1 MKKIIL
7 TGGGT
12 AGHVTPNIA
21 LLPALKAAGYEIVYI
36 GSKNGMEK
44 ELIENCGI
52 PYHGISSG
60 KLRRYIDTKNISDIF
75 RVVKGIG
82 QASALIHKEKPDII
96 FSKGGFVSVPVVIG
110 GYLNHVPVII
120 HESDITPGL
129 ANKLSLPFASK
140 ICVTFPEA
148 LKNLKSD
155 KGVLTGTPIR
165 SELFKGNRE
174 KGLKMCG
181 FKGNKPVIL
190 VMGGSQGSVAINTAV
205 RSALNR
211 LTDKFDIVHL
221 CGKGHLDK
229 EINNPS
235 YKQFEYISSE
245 LKDLLACADAVVS
258 RAGSN
263 SICEFLSLGKPMLL
277 IPLSRTASRGDQ
289 ILNAKSFKEHG
300 FAAVLEEENLTDD
313 TLEKELNKL
322 YNNRVSYISAMKN
335 SSQSKGVEKVMA
347 VIDQLSKEKK

>member
-36 GSKNGMEK
+36 GSKSGMEK

-82 QASALIHKEKPDII
+82 QASALIHKEKPDVI

-148 LKNLKSD
+148 LKHLKSD

-205 RSALNR
+205 RSALDR

>member
-36 GSKNGMEK
+36 GSKSGMEK
-44 ELIENCGI
+44 ELIESCGI

-82 QASALIHKEKPDII
+82 QASALIHKEKPDVI

-148 LKNLKSD
+148 LKHLKSD

-205 RSALNR
+205 RSALDR

-300 FAAVLEEENLTDD
+300 FAAVLEEEKLTDD